1 MDMLD
6 ELGGI
11 YSEALS
17 EVISTITGIHLE
29 PESQENDNCLGD
41 ITGVMILKGKEHGIL
56 SVSARVPDVRILC
69 SNIIGIPPEDVTDG
83 DLDDTMCELVNMTAG
98 SAKLRLND
106 TDYMFKLTQ
115 PFVIKG
121 KDVSLVTKSI
131 TNVLACTLSN
141 TEISVKLKVVY

>member
-1 MDMLD
+1 MEILD
-6 ELGGI
+6 RLGDI

-17 EVISTITGIHLE
+17 EVISTIAGIQLQ
-29 PESQENDNCLGD
+29 PESQENDTELGD
-41 ITGVMILKGKEHGIL
+41 ITGVMILKGTEHGL
-56 SVSARVPDVRILC
+56 LYVSARVPDVRILC
-69 SNIIGIPPEDVTDG
+69 SHIIGIPAADVTDS

-98 SAKLRLND
+98 SAKLRLSD

-131 TNVLACTLSN
+131 TNVISCTLSN
-141 TEISVKLKVVY
+141 SEITVKLKVVY